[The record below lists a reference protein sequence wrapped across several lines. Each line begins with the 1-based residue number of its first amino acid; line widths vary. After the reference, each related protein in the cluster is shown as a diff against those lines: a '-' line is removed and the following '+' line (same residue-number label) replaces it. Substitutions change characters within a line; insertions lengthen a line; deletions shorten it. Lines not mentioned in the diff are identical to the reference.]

1 MLKLF
6 KRKPRLDAPEPEE
19 RRTALAALDAGAQDD
34 FERLC
39 RTDPDTSVRLAAL
52 ARLTRVDAL
61 AATLDD
67 AAVAGEAA
75 KRLLALT
82 DAGGADSLRDHPA
95 VRRAAVAA
103 AETAEAAAQ
112 AAAGIED
119 AAERAAA
126 LLAHPRASIRL
137 AAADTIWEP
146 AVLAALEKGARGA
159 DSATHR
165 LARERAALHRSAM
178 ANRDGENAHAEE
190 VLAAAIT
197 LAHADPHYQAR
208 YTALERKWR
217 DAIAAIRATDE
228 TLARF
233 GVVARDVEALGARFP
248 ARHAVEKAPQVDVQA
263 FGDLVTQAEALG
275 ATVADII
282 AGASA
287 GAEPFEAALRQLRDA
302 KRQADALAA
311 RWNVLTDAQPAD
323 DALRQRFD
331 AARADVAAR
340 AHPFERA
347 ATLAEAA
354 AKTLA
359 EALPDASDA
368 ATEERKRA
376 LSRQRAAVARLIE
389 RYAWPDEV
397 AAPSPL
403 TALLEKQT
411 AIENALAQC
420 EVEAAEHAE
429 EAGRALATLR
439 ECVER
444 GAAAQAVAQERRVRN
459 LLDTLTRQ
467 HAHALRAEL
476 AAVSGAVRE
485 LNEWRLYAETPKRE
499 GLCREM
505 EALAEKPLPATAQ
518 IEAVRA
524 LRERWK
530 ALGGANMGRHRALH
544 KRFEAAAEQAFAPCR
559 AHFKAEAERRRF
571 NLEQRQAIVAALENF
586 LDNNDWEHAHWRGVE
601 RILRQARADW
611 RSYHPVDRK
620 AERAI
625 KSRFEALAQRIHGLL
640 KEAWAKHEQA
650 KEAIVAEA
658 AKVRASGDQAS
669 AKADAMKGLQRRWK
683 QVGPVPRGADQ
694 RLWKRFR
701 AECDAVFE
709 QRTDAMGRHHERR
722 AAIDEAEAII
732 SELARRVDLDASLDR
747 NAVADYA
754 ARLDA
759 LGSLPKDLRRRADT
773 AIDDADR
780 AVVQSQRGG

>member
-6 KRKPRLDAPEPEE
+6 KRKPRLDALEPEE
-19 RRTALAALDAGAQDD
+19 RRAALAALDAGAQDD
-34 FERLC
+34 FERLW
-39 RTDPDTSVRLAAL
+39 RADPDTSVRLAAL

-103 AETAEAAAQ
+103 AETAEAAAR
-112 AAAGIED
+112 AAARIED
-119 AAERAAA
+119 AGERAAA
-126 LLAHPRASIRL
+126 LLAHPRANIRL
-137 AAADTIWEP
+137 AAADAIWEP
-146 AVLAALEKGARGA
+146 AVLAALEKGARGT

-165 LARERAALHRSAM
+165 LARERASLHRNAM
-178 ANRDGENAHAEE
+178 TNRDGENARAEE

-248 ARHAVEKAPQVDVQA
+248 ARHAVEKAPQVDAQA
-263 FGDLVTQAEALG
+263 FGDLAAQAEALG
-275 ATVADII
+275 AAVVDTI
-282 AGASA
+282 AGAA
-287 GAEPFEAALRQLRDA
+287 PFETVLGQLRDA
-302 KRQADALAA
+302 KRQTDALAA

-331 AARADVAAR
+331 AACADVAVR
-340 AHPFERA
+340 AQPFERA
-347 ATLAEAA
+347 ATLAEAT
-354 AKTLA
+354 AKALS

-376 LSRQRAAVARLIE
+376 LSRQRAAVARLIQ
-389 RYAWPDEV
+389 RYAWPEDV
-397 AAPSPL
+397 TAPAPL

-411 AIENALAQC
+411 AIADALAQC

-439 ECVER
+439 ECVDR

-499 GLCREM
+499 ALCREM

-530 ALGGANMGRHRALH
+530 ALGGANMGRNRALH

-625 KSRFEALAQRIHGLL
+625 KSRFEELAQRIHGLL
-640 KEAWAKHEQA
+640 KEAWARHEQA

-683 QVGPVPRGADQ
+683 QVGPVPRTADQ

-732 SELARRVDLDASLDR
+732 SELTRRVDLDASLDR

-759 LGSLPKDLRRRADT
+759 LGSLPKELRRRADT

-780 AVVQSQRGG
+780 AVVQSQHGG